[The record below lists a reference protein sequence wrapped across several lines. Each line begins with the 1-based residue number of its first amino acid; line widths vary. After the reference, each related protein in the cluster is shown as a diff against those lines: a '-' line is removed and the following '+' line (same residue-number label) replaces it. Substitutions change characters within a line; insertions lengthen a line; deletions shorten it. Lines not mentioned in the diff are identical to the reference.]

1 MCVRFC
7 CLALIFGL
15 SWTLSAED
23 STQASLVQVVR
34 QAPTTTYLQVPASPA
49 HRAGEI
55 TVTIQVVSSNGLTIP
70 NGTVTVSD
78 GSTSLGE
85 FAVSNGNATGV
96 VSVESL
102 GTHELTACYLNSDN
116 YAPSCSNPVT
126 LTSLPPY
133 TLQQGISSSV
143 INAPSPFVDK
153 LKVIPAKGFV
163 GVVQLAC
170 QVPAYKCSISP
181 SSIAFSG
188 DGQTQ
193 TVQVSFIPST
203 TTTLAGLLGLP
214 LIGLI
219 RTGFRRR
226 ASISAKLIVLTS
238 AGALLTLTGCGPIVS
253 LPLNT
258 ANYTML
264 VNSTSGTYSQAVSY
278 DIHVD
283 IVGTN
288 Q

>member
-7 CLALIFGL
+7 LALFFGL
-15 SWTLSAED
+15 SWTLSAEGY
-23 STQASLVQVVR
+23 TQANLVQVVR

-49 HRAGEI
+49 HPAGEAK
-55 TVTIQVVSSNGLTIP
+55 VTIQVVSSNGLIIP
-70 NGTVTVSD
+70 NGVVTVSD
-78 GSTSLGE
+78 GSTSLGD
-85 FAVSNGNATGV
+85 FPVSNGNAIGA

-102 GTHELTACYLNSDN
+102 GTHELTACYLNSGN
-116 YAPSCSNPVT
+116 YAPSCSDPVT

-153 LKVIPAKGFV
+153 LEVIPAKGFV
-163 GVVQLAC
+163 GIVQLAC

-181 SSIAFSG
+181 SSVSFSG

-193 TVQVSFIPST
+193 TVQVTFIPST

-219 RTGFRRR
+219 RSGLRRR
-226 ASISAKLIVLTS
+226 ASLSVKLTVLTS
-238 AGALLTLTGCGPIVS
+238 AGALLALTGCGPIVS

-258 ANYTML
+258 ASYTML
-264 VNSTSGTYSQAVSY
+264 VNSTFGTYSQAVSY
-278 DIHVD
+278 DIHVET
-283 IVGTN
+283 VGTK

>member
-1 MCVRFC
+1 
-7 CLALIFGL
+7 LALFFGL
-15 SWTLSAED
+15 SWTLSAEG

-34 QAPTTTYLQVPASPA
+34 QAPTTTYLHVPASPA
-49 HRAGEI
+49 HSGGEI
-55 TVTIQVVSSNGLTIP
+55 TVNIQVVSSNGLTIP

-96 VSVESL
+96 ISAESL
-102 GTHELTACYLNSDN
+102 GSHELIACYVNSDN
-116 YAPSCSNPVT
+116 YAPSCSNPVM

-153 LKVIPAKGFV
+153 LKVIPANGFV
-163 GVVQLAC
+163 GVVQLGC

-181 SSIAFSG
+181 SSVAFSG

-203 TTTLAGLLGLP
+203 TTTLAALLGLP

-219 RTGFRRR
+219 RIGFRRR
-226 ASISAKLIVLTS
+226 VSISTKLIVLTS
-238 AGALLTLTGCGPIVS
+238 AGALLALTGCGPIVS
-253 LPLNT
+253 LPINT

-283 IVGTN
+283 TVGTN

>member
-7 CLALIFGL
+7 LALFFGL
-15 SWTLSAED
+15 SWTLPAEG

-49 HRAGEI
+49 HSGGEV

-70 NGTVTVSD
+70 NGAVTVSD

-85 FAVSNGNATGV
+85 LAVSNGNAIGV
-96 VSVESL
+96 VSVGSL

-116 YAPSCSNPVT
+116 YAPSCSNPVM

-133 TLQQGISSSV
+133 TLQQGISSSA
-143 INAPSPFVDK
+143 INAPSPFVDE

-181 SSIAFSG
+181 SSVAFSA

-203 TTTLAGLLGLP
+203 TTNLAGLLGLP

-219 RTGFRRR
+219 RIGFRRR
-226 ASISAKLIVLTS
+226 ASIAAKLIVLTG
-238 AGALLTLTGCGPIVS
+238 AGTLLTLTGCGPIIS

-264 VNSTSGTYSQAVSY
+264 VNSTSGTYSQSVSY
-278 DIHVD
+278 DIHVET
-283 IVGTN
+283 VGTN

>member
-1 MCVRFC
+1 MWVRFC
-7 CLALIFGL
+7 LALFFGL
-15 SWTLSAED
+15 WWTLSAEG

-49 HRAGEI
+49 HPAGEV
-55 TVTIQVVSSNGLTIP
+55 TVTIQVVSSNGLAIP
-70 NGTVTVSD
+70 NGAVTVSD

-85 FAVSNGNATGV
+85 FAVSNGKAIGA

-116 YAPSCSNPVT
+116 YAPSCSDPVM

-143 INAPSPFVDK
+143 LNAPSPFVDK
-153 LKVIPAKGFV
+153 LKVIPANGFV
-163 GVVQLAC
+163 GIVQLAC

-181 SSIAFSG
+181 SSVAFFG

-203 TTTLAGLLGLP
+203 TTTLARLLGLP

-219 RTGFRRR
+219 RIGFRRR
-226 ASISAKLIVLTS
+226 ASIFAKLIVLTS
-238 AGALLTLTGCGPIVS
+238 AGALLALTGCGPIVS
-253 LPLNT
+253 LPLNI
-258 ANYTML
+258 ASYTML

-283 IVGTN
+283 TVGAN